1 VRDPGTVLITGASGG
16 IGSALAGIYATPGR
30 RLILHGQRASVL
42 DVLAASCRATGAA
55 VETKAL
61 DLRDTARAMDWL
73 QSLANVDLA
82 IVSAGVSSSG
92 AARERWEAIDEV
104 IEVNVRGAI
113 ATVSALL
120 PAMRARGAGQIALL
134 SSLSA
139 WYGLPVTP
147 VYSASKAA
155 LKAYGEALRGWLSPY
170 GIEVSVVLPGFVRT
184 PMTDRFPGPR
194 PLLVDPRDAAVRIA
208 RGLSA
213 NRARISFP
221 FPLALGMRCLAVL
234 PAPFAQRLIRAFGFG
249 D

>member
-16 IGSALAGIYATPGR
+16 IGSALAGVYAAPGR
-30 RLILHGQRASVL
+30 RLILHGQRESVL
-42 DVLAASCRATGAA
+42 ESLAASCRAAGAV

-73 QSLANVDLA
+73 QSLADVDLA

-92 AARERWEAIDEV
+92 AARERWEAIDEA
-104 IEVNVRGAI
+104 IEVNVRAAI

-120 PAMRARGAGQIALL
+120 PAMRARGAGQIAFL

-147 VYSASKAA
+147 IYSASKAA
-155 LKAYGEALRGWLSPY
+155 LKVYGEALRGWLSPY

-194 PLLVDPRDAAVRIA
+194 PFLVDPRDAAARIA
-208 RGLSA
+208 RGLAA

-221 FPLALGMRCLAVL
+221 FPLALGMRCLAAL
-234 PAPFAQRLIRAFGFG
+234 PAPLAQRLIRAFGFG